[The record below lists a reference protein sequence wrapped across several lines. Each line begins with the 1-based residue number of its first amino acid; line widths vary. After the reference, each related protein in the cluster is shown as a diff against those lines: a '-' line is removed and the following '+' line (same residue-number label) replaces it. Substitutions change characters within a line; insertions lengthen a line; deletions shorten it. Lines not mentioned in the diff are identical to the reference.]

1 MTSDIKG
8 LLKKLEIEDKG
19 RYDNQ
24 FYVIDLKDSQD
35 HARMY
40 TKLDKKATNLEFPT
54 METNTNDTL
63 TKMTHYFETD
73 ENNYTYQIFLIA
85 DYENDKYMLKIGE
98 KE

>member
-54 METNTNDTL
+54 METNTNDAL
-63 TKMTHYFETD
+63 TKMTHYFETA

-85 DYENDKYMLKIGE
+85 DYENDKYTLKIGE

>member
-1 MTSDIKG
+1 
-8 LLKKLEIEDKG
+8 
-19 RYDNQ
+19 
-24 FYVIDLKDSQD
+24 
-35 HARMY
+35 
-40 TKLDKKATNLEFPT
+40 

-85 DYENDKYMLKIGE
+85 DYENDKYTLKIGE